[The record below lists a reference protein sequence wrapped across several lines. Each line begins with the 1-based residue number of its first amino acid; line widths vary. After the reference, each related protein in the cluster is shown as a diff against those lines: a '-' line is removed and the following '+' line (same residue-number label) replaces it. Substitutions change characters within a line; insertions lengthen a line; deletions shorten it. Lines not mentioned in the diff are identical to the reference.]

1 MLNIHSPKEEL
12 VHAMDVCL
20 LESIY
25 SEKDHLGLEFIEHDG
40 IVILNTGIHSG
51 DMNGIFKGH
60 THTEDIVESIEYAI
74 RYFMKK
80 QIPYYWWVGKY
91 RNSNLKPL
99 LEEAGYEHVADLP
112 VMVADLEKLPKL
124 KKIPEIICKTVTKQK
139 ELEDWISISAQCI
152 ETNTQSEKEY
162 MDYCLDYD
170 ITDTS
175 QQVLHLAYWDGV
187 PAASCMTFKGN
198 DIATLYFIATLPEYR
213 NRGLGRTITIHAMN
227 KAKDS
232 GYLLAGLQA
241 TSQGISLYENLG
253 FTTISNEYIYALVV
267 E

>member
-12 VHAMDVCL
+12 VQAMDVCL
-20 LESIY
+20 LESVY
-25 SEKDHLGLEFIEHDG
+25 SEKDHPGQEFIEHDG

-51 DMNGIFKGH
+51 DMNGVFKGH
-60 THTEDIVESIEYAI
+60 THSDDIVESVEYAI

-91 RNSNLKPL
+91 RNSNLQTI
-99 LEEAGYEHVADLP
+99 LEDAGYEHVADLP
-112 VMVADLEKLPKL
+112 VMVADLETIPKVE
-124 KKIPEIICKTVTKQK
+124 KIPEIKCKTVTNKK
-139 ELEDWISISAQCI
+139 ELEDWIKISAQCI
-152 ETNTQSEKEY
+152 ETDERSGKEY

-170 ITDTS
+170 IKENS
-175 QQVLHLAYWDGV
+175 KQVLHIAYWDGV
-187 PAASCMTFKGN
+187 PAASCLTFKGT
-198 DIATLYFIATLPEYR
+198 DVATLYFIATLPEFR
-213 NRGLGRTITIHAMN
+213 NRGLGRTITLHAMRQ
-227 KAKDS
+227 AKDA

-253 FTTISNEYIYALVV
+253 FTTISNEYIYALVI